1 MRSLNL
7 SKSSQAIS
15 FTHFEQYR
23 VTNKPL
29 FQSMFV
35 IFYMGETASK
45 EYILGVGGM
54 TCNGCANNVKTALSA
69 VAGVSAVNIDLD
81 GAKAT
86 VNAEVDNQEVLEVA
100 VTNAGYSIHEPGAA
114 LDLLQ
119 TISSP
124 KLPEFNWSDGSVWKQ
139 SAHNTKWCLIG
150 CSIGEF
156 GTLAYYSSSGIAS
169 DLELYSNIWYFYAIL
184 PLINGLI
191 TSVMLETGI
200 LMRGQMDF
208 RNALSTALGMSF
220 ISMLMMEIA
229 MEITDLLFTNGELGM
244 SPLAIP
250 FMLIVGFMTPWPY
263 NYWRLKKYGQACH

>member
-1 MRSLNL
+1 
-7 SKSSQAIS
+7 
-15 FTHFEQYR
+15 
-23 VTNKPL
+23 
-29 FQSMFV
+29 MFV

-45 EYILGVGGM
+45 QYIIGVGGM
-54 TCNGCANNVKTALSA
+54 TCNGCANNVKNALSA
-69 VAGVSAVNIDLD
+69 VAGVSEVNIDLE

-86 VNAEVDNQEVLEVA
+86 VNAEVSNQKILESAVA
-100 VTNAGYSIHEPGAA
+100 NAGYSIHEPGAT

-119 TISSP
+119 TTSSP

-156 GTLAYYSSSGIAS
+156 GTLAAYSAYGIR
-169 DLELYSNIWYFYAIL
+169 EEVTIGTNWYFFLLVL

-191 TSVMLETGI
+191 TSVMLETAI

-208 RNALSTALGMSF
+208 NNALSTALGMSF

-229 MEITDLLFTNGELGM
+229 MEITDLLFTNGELGLM
-244 SPLAIP
+244 PLAIP
-250 FMLIVGFMTPWPY
+250 FMLIVGFLTPWPY